1 MIKKN
6 IFIYPYLFFSILFS
20 AETVSDRHLNSIDV
34 ENKLGQKVSSD
45 IQILS
50 DKNELM
56 YLDNIFHQGAPI
68 VLVMAYYQCPML
80 CSLVLNGLSKA
91 LVETD
96 LIPGDHYS
104 LITVSIDPDE
114 GPSLSKEKKANYI
127 NNYFKNVDSS
137 DFLIFSTANQD
148 NINQLTKELGF
159 IYSYDEKINQ
169 FAHPAIVYVLT
180 DEGIISKQMFGINP
194 TSNDLKLSILSAQDN
209 SVSSI
214 FDKILLYCYKYDPK
228 AGNYTM
234 VASNVMKVAG
244 ASTIFIMG
252 GFLSFFWIRE
262 RIV

>member
-96 LIPGDHYS
+96 LIPGDDYS
-104 LITVSIDPDE
+104 LLTVSIDPDE

-127 NNYFKNVDSS
+127 NNYFKNVEAY
-137 DFLIFSTANQD
+137 LI
-148 NINQLTKELGF
+148 LR
-159 IYSYDEKINQ
+159 
-169 FAHPAIVYVLT
+169 FAGLFYYY
-180 DEGIISKQMFGINP
+180 
-194 TSNDLKLSILSAQDN
+194 
-209 SVSSI
+209 
-214 FDKILLYCYKYDPK
+214 LL
-228 AGNYTM
+228 
-234 VASNVMKVAG
+234 
-244 ASTIFIMG
+244 
-252 GFLSFFWIRE
+252 
-262 RIV
+262 